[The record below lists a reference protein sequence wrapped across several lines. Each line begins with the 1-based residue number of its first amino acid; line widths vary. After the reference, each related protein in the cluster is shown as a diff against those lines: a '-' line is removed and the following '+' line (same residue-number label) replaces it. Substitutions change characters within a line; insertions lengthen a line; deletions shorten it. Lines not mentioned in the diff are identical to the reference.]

1 MSLIAGFG
9 LFLFV
14 GAYLILTSALNLH
27 KHIALAAS
35 IFYISE
41 VKEETHKKQSVNVRV
56 KSEFGTRTRLKAP
69 NLNKWMCSRN
79 TEQMKFV
86 DEATQKLSRRLDLNR
101 FLHE

>member
-41 VKEETHKKQSVNVRV
+41 VKE
-56 KSEFGTRTRLKAP
+56 
-69 NLNKWMCSRN
+69 
-79 TEQMKFV
+79 
-86 DEATQKLSRRLDLNR
+86 
-101 FLHE
+101 